1 MEEKIIK
8 RDYEHNFQKYLWNQY
23 DNLHDRLTR
32 KIGSLS
38 KILGS
43 FIEIFHVKKEYY
55 KNLRPLIKEDPPL
68 LTEEENF
75 QAAMR
80 IVKDNNEKYIE
91 FEEEMYNEIINNIR
105 GLIEKMKME
114 KSFYEDFKK
123 ALVFYNDEKVKMEKF
138 KSIYH
143 TNGKIA
149 ENAMLYYQDLIIKKK
164 LNDQILMN
172 QAIEKSKLEA
182 KNRLVV
188 LSKDVSTYFTCLSG
202 VNKMRQ
208 DLNNRQRYLLSTYQN
223 LEWDDKNLYSEVMSI
238 IHKYQKKVLDY
249 TGRQIN
255 DIEIIQRAIN
265 IDKDIRGLVAKL
277 RKYDSPEE
285 EIPYEHFP
293 TDVDF
298 DKCVDIKDYKV
309 CEAIVKE
316 MKKSVDNIFNDYDE
330 KLEEKKNRMRE
341 LINKF
346 FDKNKTTTE
355 DEKKQL
361 LEIVNDE
368 RTHNLFLIILAKL
381 RTNNRFCRDK
391 FLIELLSEIL
401 FKILDDSKKKNNF
414 NNAKNC
420 LILSQT
426 FFYYETPE
434 NKNKIYISNYLKKH
448 PWLQSARFWGDFILT
463 QVLAEFKKLE
473 DRSKGGDK
481 MNISLKKNIPE
492 NMKTRIGEVLF
503 SQLLPYVGNMKE
515 IEVQP
520 KIIVKII
527 ETILE
532 KYPFIDEAHRN
543 DVYKMICS
551 QEEVTKIKE
560 ELKNDEELK
569 DFNLDINIVKEFN
582 KNRKYIDEDDYDDF

>member
-91 FEEEMYNEIINNIR
+91 FEEEMYNEIINKIR

-188 LSKDVSTYFTCLSG
+188 LSKDVSTYFTCLNG

-473 DRSKGGDK
+473 DRNKGGDK
-481 MNISLKKNIPE
+481 INISLKKNIPE

-532 KYPFIDEAHRN
+532 KYPFIDEAHKN

>member
-91 FEEEMYNEIINNIR
+91 FEEEMYNEIINKIR

>member
-91 FEEEMYNEIINNIR
+91 FEEEMYNEIINKIR

-463 QVLAEFKKLE
+463 QVLSEFKKLE
-473 DRSKGGDK
+473 DRNKGGEK

-492 NMKTRIGEVLF
+492 NLKTRIGEVLF

>member
-91 FEEEMYNEIINNIR
+91 FEEEMYNEIINKIR

-532 KYPFIDEAHRN
+532 KYPFIDEAHKN

>member
-91 FEEEMYNEIINNIR
+91 FEEEMYNEIINKIR

-238 IHKYQKKVLDY
+238 INKYQKKVLDY

>member
-91 FEEEMYNEIINNIR
+91 FEEEMYNEIINKIR

-188 LSKDVSTYFTCLSG
+188 LSKDVSIYFTCLSG

-473 DRSKGGDK
+473 DRNKGGDK
-481 MNISLKKNIPE
+481 INISLKKNIPE

-532 KYPFIDEAHRN
+532 KYPFIDEAHKN

>member
-91 FEEEMYNEIINNIR
+91 FEEEMYNEIINKIR

-569 DFNLDINIVKEFN
+569 DFKLDINIVKEFN

>member
-23 DNLHDRLTR
+23 DNLHDRLTK

-38 KILGS
+38 RILNS

-55 KNLRPLIKEDPPL
+55 KNLRPLIKDDPPV

-91 FEEEMYNEIINNIR
+91 FEEEMYNEIINKIR
-105 GLIEKMKME
+105 GLIEKMKTE
-114 KSFYEDFKK
+114 KIFYEDFKK
-123 ALVFYNDEKVKMEKF
+123 ALLFYNDEKVKMEKY
-138 KSIYH
+138 KSVYH
-143 TNGKIA
+143 TNGRIA

-164 LNDQILMN
+164 LNDQSLMN
-172 QAIEKSKLEA
+172 QAIEKSKIEA
-182 KNRLVV
+182 KNRLLV
-188 LSKDVSTYFTCLSG
+188 LSKDVGTYFTCLTG
-202 VNKMRQ
+202 VNKLRQ
-208 DLNNRQRYLLSTYQN
+208 DLNSRQRNLLLTYQN

-255 DIEIIQRAIN
+255 DIEIIQKAIN

-298 DKCVDIKDYKV
+298 DKCADIKDFKV

-316 MKKSVDNIFNDYDE
+316 MKKSVDNIFTDYDE

-543 DVYKMICS
+543 DVYKIICS

>member
-1 MEEKIIK
+1 
-8 RDYEHNFQKYLWNQY
+8 
-23 DNLHDRLTR
+23 
-32 KIGSLS
+32 
-38 KILGS
+38 
-43 FIEIFHVKKEYY
+43 
-55 KNLRPLIKEDPPL
+55 
-68 LTEEENF
+68 
-75 QAAMR
+75 
-80 IVKDNNEKYIE
+80 
-91 FEEEMYNEIINNIR
+91 
-105 GLIEKMKME
+105 
-114 KSFYEDFKK
+114 
-123 ALVFYNDEKVKMEKF
+123 MEKF

-330 KLEEKKNRMRE
+330 KLEEKKNRLRE

-368 RTHNLFLIILAKL
+368 RTHNLLLIILAKL

-543 DVYKMICS
+543 DVYKIICS

>member
-91 FEEEMYNEIINNIR
+91 FEEEMYNEIINKIR

-188 LSKDVSTYFTCLSG
+188 LSKDVSIYFTCLSG

>member
-91 FEEEMYNEIINNIR
+91 FEEEMYNEIINKIR

-473 DRSKGGDK
+473 DRNKGGEK

>member
-91 FEEEMYNEIINNIR
+91 FEEEMYNEIINKIR

-463 QVLAEFKKLE
+463 QVLSEFKKLE
-473 DRSKGGDK
+473 DRNKGGEK
-481 MNISLKKNIPE
+481 INISLKKNIPE
-492 NMKTRIGEVLF
+492 NLKTRIGEVLF

>member
-91 FEEEMYNEIINNIR
+91 FEEEMYNEIINKIR

-473 DRSKGGDK
+473 DRNKGGDK

>member
-91 FEEEMYNEIINNIR
+91 FEEEMYNEIINKIR

-188 LSKDVSTYFTCLSG
+188 LSKDVSIYFTCLSG

-473 DRSKGGDK
+473 DRNKSGDK
-481 MNISLKKNIPE
+481 INISLKKNIPE